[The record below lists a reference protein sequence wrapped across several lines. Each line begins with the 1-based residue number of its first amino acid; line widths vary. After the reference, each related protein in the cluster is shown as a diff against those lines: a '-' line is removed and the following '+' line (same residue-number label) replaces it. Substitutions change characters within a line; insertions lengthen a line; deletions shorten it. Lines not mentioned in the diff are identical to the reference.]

1 MERTKTTFGTLP
13 RRVGVLVLALFLM
26 AFGIVLC
33 IRADLGISPIS
44 LFPYVL
50 SLGLKPTIGQF
61 TIALHVLF
69 ILGQVV
75 LLKHE
80 FRKLQYLQLAMTVV
94 FGFFIDFSM
103 WLTGWFVP
111 HSYVMQLLTLVCGCA
126 LMEAGVNFELM
137 TRTLLLPSEGI
148 ALAIVR
154 TVDRP
159 YKSVK
164 IIFDVSLL
172 GIGFLTSVMLLHRV
186 EGIREGTVISAFLV
200 GLMVGWLQPCQQKVG
215 RWMNKEG

>member
-1 MERTKTTFGTLP
+1 M
-13 RRVGVLVLALFLM
+13 
-26 AFGIVLC
+26 
-33 IRADLGISPIS
+33 
-44 LFPYVL
+44 
-50 SLGLKPTIGQF
+50 
-61 TIALHVLF
+61 LF

-80 FRKLQYLQLAMTVV
+80 FRKLQYLQLAMTAV

-103 WLTGWFVP
+103 WLTGWLVP
-111 HSYVMQLLTLVCGCA
+111 HGYPMQLLTLVCGCA
-126 LMEAGVNFELM
+126 LMGAGVNFELM

-154 TVDRP
+154 TAGRP

-186 EGIREGTVISAFLV
+186 EGIREGTVVSAFLV

-215 RWMNKEG
+215 RWLNRED